1 MEVASLAREPRDVVS
16 RASAAP
22 LTLVM
27 NFGMAM
33 VAMTAWMTTAMTS
46 SKRVKPRRRVRV
58 VEGRAD
64 MMRTV

>member
-1 MEVASLAREPRDVVS
+1 
-16 RASAAP
+16 
-22 LTLVM
+22 M

-33 VAMTAWMTTAMTS
+33 VAMTARMTTAMTS